1 MSEPAHLRVYRFGPG
16 AAFEGGLV
24 GAVERM
30 KLGLDAKLLD
40 ALFVTHDPTSGELQ
54 AVDLA
59 NAGAG
64 GTLAS
69 MLDFRLDPARRGAIT
84 ERTLAEHR
92 GGIPRPLIETI
103 AGTLEAG
110 AAIFAVLHTGGA
122 PTVLDDAVER
132 SHGRLIADD
141 PVEAKALA
149 HAGPRLVARPVSRA
163 VNDARHDA
171 PDCLDPPEQAALF

>member
-1 MSEPAHLRVYRFGPG
+1 MSEPARLRVYRFDPG

-30 KLGLDAKLLD
+30 KLGRETKLLD
-40 ALFVTHDPTSGELQ
+40 ALFVTHDPASRGLE

-59 NAGAG
+59 SAGAG
-64 GTLAS
+64 GTFAS

-92 GGIPRPLIETI
+92 GGVPRPLIETI

-132 SHGRLIADD
+132 AHGRLIADD
-141 PVEAKALA
+141 PVDAQALA
-149 HAGPRLVARPVSRA
+149 QAGPQLIAA
-163 VNDARHDA
+163 VGA
-171 PDCLDPPEQAALF
+171 PSPDSSAH